1 MHLQPECVGPQTVQ
15 VPAKE
20 YTLSSCRPCPRR
32 HEATRDG
39 ESVKKM
45 GNVARVRNATE
56 RRALEQAKRVPWP
69 RLAKA
74 ADEYTDWHSFALWV
88 RATVDTSNN
97 VPPLVQ
103 SEIERCA
110 PRSFSALRSKVEAA
124 INRRARPGVV
134 AWEEVICWAEMNVFL
149 AAKRGGW
156 LDALRYFSAMSL
168 RSIQAWAHWER
179 EDADWRLS
187 PPGKLPTFREWEGL
201 VSSVTRLSNA
211 ECAAQRTLDA
221 MRTMRK
227 SDWDKL
233 LAVFTHLNAF
243 CQWMELMLDAQKTM
257 SEQLSQELLSRY
269 PGFSLVGRRKACK
282 DAARH
287 LTTWVLSHDIP
298 GAKATGVLAALR
310 FCLRHHPEYGAVR
323 NYARF
328 CRRAWVD
335 DSQHFPTFDEW
346 KQAVDRYS
354 EAD

>member
-1 MHLQPECVGPQTVQ
+1 
-15 VPAKE
+15 
-20 YTLSSCRPCPRR
+20 
-32 HEATRDG
+32 
-39 ESVKKM
+39 VKKI

-74 ADEYTDWHSFALWV
+74 ANEYTDWHVFALWA
-88 RATVDTSNN
+88 RAMVETANK
-97 VPPLVQ
+97 VPPTVR
-103 SEIERCA
+103 SEVERRA
-110 PRSFSALRSKVEAA
+110 PGAFRGLHSKVEAT
-124 INRRARPGVV
+124 INRGAHPGVV

-168 RSIQAWAHWER
+168 RSMEAWSHWER
-179 EDADWRLS
+179 VYADWRVS
-187 PPGKLPTFREWEGL
+187 PPGKLPTLREWEGM
-201 VSSVTRLSNA
+201 VASVGRLSNP

-227 SDWDKL
+227 SDWEKL
-233 LAVFTHLNAF
+233 LAAFTHLSAF

-257 SEQLSQELLSRY
+257 SDQLSQELLKRY
-269 PGFSLVGRRKACK
+269 PGFSLVGRRMAFK
-282 DAARH
+282 DAARY
-287 LTTWVLSHDIP
+287 LTAWVLNHDMP
-298 GAKATGVLAALR
+298 EARATGVLAALR

-328 CRRAWVD
+328 CRRAWAD
-335 DSQHFPTFDEW
+335 DSQILLPTFDEW
-346 KQAVDRYS
+346 KQAVDSYS

>member
-1 MHLQPECVGPQTVQ
+1 M
-15 VPAKE
+15 
-20 YTLSSCRPCPRR
+20 
-32 HEATRDG
+32 
-39 ESVKKM
+39 KKI

-74 ADEYTDWHSFALWV
+74 ANEYTDWHVFALWA
-88 RATVDTSNN
+88 RAMVETANN
-97 VPPLVQ
+97 VPPTVQ
-103 SEIERCA
+103 SEIERRA
-110 PRSFSALRSKVEAA
+110 PGAFSALHSKVEAT
-124 INRRARPGVV
+124 INRGAHPGVA

-168 RSIQAWAHWER
+168 RSMQAWSHWER
-179 EDADWRLS
+179 VDADWRVS
-187 PPGKLPTFREWEGL
+187 PPGKLPTLREWEGMVAS
-201 VSSVTRLSNA
+201 VSRLSNA

-233 LAVFTHLNAF
+233 LAAFTHLNAF

-257 SEQLSQELLSRY
+257 SDQLSQELLNRY
-269 PGFSLVGRRKACK
+269 PGFSLVGRRMAFK
-282 DAARH
+282 DAARY
-287 LTTWVLSHDIP
+287 LTTWVLSHDMP

-328 CRRAWVD
+328 CRRAWAD
-335 DSQHFPTFDEW
+335 DSQIQFPTFDEW
-346 KQAVDRYS
+346 KQAVDSYS